1 MAEELG
7 RITKPE
13 AEQFKKG
20 RRLFLV
26 PLIFSHPSPPPELES
41 ILQRYWGEARHQ
53 IAGLERRIGNIN
65 RVYHEM
71 VADGGDKG
79 LKTLESLNPASHYL
93 VKRSVEQG
101 AGFTPVEDSE
111 ILTEF
116 MDWSRCLS
124 VGLFSHKVL
133 NTVLNAYQESQ
144 QQRNQAMATR
154 IDESL
159 GSDEIGLLIV
169 SENHRIQFAPDI
181 EVFYVAPPALDEF
194 KRWLRQQEFAGQK
207 QEEAREEAGPGKP
220 PETKTSGKK
229 APSGGRPAKKK
240 TASSRKPGKK
250 GPKE

>member
-41 ILQRYWGEARHQ
+41 IIQRYWEEARHQ

-71 VADGGDKG
+71 VAEGEDKG
-79 LKTLESLNPASHYL
+79 LKTLESLNPASYRL
-93 VKRSVEQG
+93 AKRAVEQG
-101 AGFTPVEDSE
+101 AGFTSVEDSE
-111 ILTEF
+111 VLAEF
-116 MDWSRCLS
+116 MDWGRCLS

-133 NTVLNAYQESQ
+133 NTVLSAYQESQ
-144 QQRNQAMATR
+144 QQRNKAMATR

-207 QEEAREEAGPGKP
+207 EEGPKEEAASGKP
-220 PETKTSGKK
+220 PEAKTSGKK
-229 APSGGRPAKKK
+229 APSAAKPAKKK
-240 TASSRKPGKK
+240 TGPSRKPGKK
-250 GPKE
+250 GQKE